1 METTIDIVFSSLNI
15 LLSVTAIWIAIKS
28 SRNTSKDAT
37 RQIESIKQ
45 LAKIQIET
53 SIKQL
58 EMEIQKN
65 VLLEEQAN
73 EEWNKML
80 NLNSPGFSDL
90 TWKELMMQ
98 QYKEQKPK
106 QNLGFYQ
113 SYNKR
118 LYDIKKNLNG
128 LMNKLE
134 QQ

>member
-1 METTIDIVFSSLNI
+1 METTINIIFSSLNI

-65 VLLEEQAN
+65 VLLEEQAY
-73 EEWNKML
+73 EEWSKIEDL
-80 NLNSPGFSDL
+80 NFPGFNDSE
-90 TWKELMMQ
+90 WKKIRMQ

-106 QNLGFYQ
+106 QDLDFHQ
-113 SYNKR
+113 SYNRK
-118 LYDIKKNLNG
+118 LHAIKQNLNE
-128 LMNKLE
+128 LKNKLE

>member
-1 METTIDIVFSSLNI
+1 METTINIIFSSLNI

-65 VLLEEQAN
+65 VLLEKQAN

-80 NLNSPGFSDL
+80 NLNSPGFSDQ
-90 TWKELMMQ
+90 TWKELMIQ
-98 QYKEQKPK
+98 RHKEQKPK
-106 QNLGFYQ
+106 QDLDFHQ
-113 SYNKR
+113 SYNRK
-118 LYDIKKNLNG
+118 LYVIRQNLSE

>member
-1 METTIDIVFSSLNI
+1 MNLTVDIIFSSLNI

-58 EMEIQKN
+58 EIEIQKN

-80 NLNSPGFSDL
+80 YLNSPGFSDP
-90 TWKELMMQ
+90 TWKELMIQ
-98 QYKEQKPK
+98 RHKEQKPK
-106 QNLGFYQ
+106 QDLEFHQ
-113 SYNKR
+113 SYNSK
-118 LYDIKKNLNG
+118 LYVIRQNLSE